1 MALYAVDSQGNRF
14 KVAGAVPGPPGPAGA
29 SGPPGQTGAG
39 VPAGGAIGQFLAK
52 SSAADHDTHWVDP
65 PESGVPA
72 EDPMFVGHVSV
83 YQTETALP
91 NVMPPGDGSIAVG
104 GGSVCYGNDSAAIG
118 SNVVNG
124 GFCSVLEGS
133 SSCPPVYNST
143 TQSYELA
150 PVSFSHLEG
159 NVSVSGLTVS
169 TSHIEGACSLNSN
182 DLSGQIMQS
191 HIEGTVSSPI
201 EYVYSSHIE
210 GNHSDINPLN
220 ISNSHLEGVT
230 SSSKIQIT
238 EGSHVEGK
246 VTYAEV
252 NLVGNAVHIEGE
264 HGGDSSATTALNP
277 GYCGNGIH
285 IGGKNVSVTSSAWLN
300 PGAFLH
306 GCNSGISYDAG
317 VSHGADIVMGSLPNL
332 SAGDEHS
339 VLILGDGSA
348 GNPSNAFRVSSSG
361 VYGGAY
367 HSTGADYAEMFEWCD
382 GNENEE
388 DRCGLFV
395 SIDGEKIRP
404 ATEEDDFVVGVVS
417 GNPSVVGDSHDDQ
430 WHGMYER
437 DIFGRIVFEN
447 IEHEEQTEEVTR
459 PTPDDPNHKEVRITP
474 AYVEVRPKI
483 SQEYN
488 VEEEYIPRSK
498 RNEWALVGMAGKL
511 IVIDDG
517 TCQVNGWCYPG
528 IGGIATKSDK
538 KTRYRVLKRLDATH
552 IKILIT

>member
-65 PESGVPA
+65 PESGVSA

-91 NVMPPGDGSIAVG
+91 NVMPPGDGSISIG

-169 TSHIEGACSLNSN
+169 TSHIEGICSLYNN
-182 DLSGQIMQS
+182 DSSGQIIQS
-191 HIEGTVSSPI
+191 HIEGNVTGPI
-201 EYVYSSHIE
+201 EYVYSSHVE
-210 GNHSDINPLN
+210 GSHGGILRLN
-220 ISNSHLEGVT
+220 TMNSHLEGVT

-246 VTYAEV
+246 FYFAEMAFT
-252 NLVGNAVHIEGE
+252 GQAVHIEGKHE
-264 HGGDSSATTALNP
+264 GNSASPIIINPAICGD
-277 GYCGNGIH
+277 GIH
-285 IGGKNVSVTSSAWLN
+285 IGGVNVSASENAWLI
-300 PGAFLH
+300 PGAFIH
-306 GCNSGISYDAG
+306 GCKDGIVYDAG
-317 VSHGADIVMGSLPNL
+317 VSLGSDIVMGSLPNL
-332 SAGDEHS
+332 SAGNEHS
-339 VLILGDGSA
+339 VLVLGNGST
-348 GNPSNAFRVSSSG
+348 GNSSNAFRVSSSG

-367 HSTGADYAEMFEWCD
+367 HSTGADYAEMFEWAD
-382 GNENEE
+382 GNQSEE

-395 SIDGEKIRP
+395 TLEGEKIRP

-430 WHGMYER
+430 WRGMYER

-498 RNEWALVGMAGKL
+498 RKEWALVGMAGKL